1 MLREYRYPSRCSKL
15 HQTFSKLLLGFCIH
29 CIRSLKYIQFLF
41 ASRDK
46 PPKNCFLHKPITG
59 KNYHIQSLVRW
70 CSWLS
75 RQSNTVSTLKV
86 SSSSL
91 GRIKGRKSFF
101 GVVVGLGHGVGVK
114 RSPLAM
120 DGLPIGY
127 FFVLFERRRPLQF
140 DTSSHYSNL
149 CA

>member
-101 GVVVGLGHGVGVK
+101 WCGGGPRTWCGGETFTASHG
-114 RSPLAM
+114 RTANRL
-120 DGLPIGY
+120 